1 MSISMGVYVTVYVI
15 YMEVCACV
23 CMCVHVCVC
32 SHACAVEAAH
42 RMALIPG
49 LEIERHWIVGLD
61 KM

>member
-1 MSISMGVYVTVYVI
+1 MTVYVI

-32 SHACAVEAAH
+32 SRACAVEAAH
-42 RMALIPG
+42 LMALIPG